1 MKNRIYMFLT
11 YLVLIS
17 LIIAG
22 ISMSRYETTMTGSGE
37 AVIGAVIIDYVP
49 RSATLNGEPITASSG
64 GISVSDLGPGSE
76 VIYEFDIKNYKDDHL
91 NRVLLK
97 YKVSVILDPEQQ
109 TIPLTYDLTPDGT
122 YQSAGDGWVLLGH
135 STEETHSYT
144 LTIVWDEE
152 DINPDYLNQQQVLKL
167 KIEAEQTTN

>member
-1 MKNRIYMFLT
+1 MKNHIYMFLT

-17 LIIAG
+17 LVIAG

-37 AVIGAVIIDYVP
+37 AVIGAAVIDYVP

-64 GISVSDLGPGSE
+64 GISISDLNPGDE
-76 VIYEFDIKNYKDDHL
+76 VIYEFDIKNYKDDNR

-97 YKVSVILDPEQQ
+97 YKISVALDPETQ
-109 TIPLTYDLTPDGT
+109 TIPLSYTLTPDGT

-135 STEETHSYT
+135 DSEETHSYT
-144 LTIVWDEE
+144 LTIVWDEG
-152 DINPDYLNQQQVLKL
+152 DIDPDYLNQQQLLKL
-167 KIEAEQTTN
+167 KIEAEQTIS

>member
-1 MKNRIYMFLT
+1 MKNSIYMILT

-17 LIIAG
+17 LIISG

-37 AVIGAVIIDYVP
+37 SVIGAAIIDCVP
-49 RSATLNGEPITASSG
+49 VSMTLNGEPITASSG
-64 GISVSDLGPGSE
+64 GINISDMNPGDE
-76 VIYEFDIKNYKDDHL
+76 VIYEFNINNYKGENI
-91 NRVLLK
+91 NRTLLK
-97 YKVSVILDPEQQ
+97 YKISVIFDPETQ
-109 TIPLTYDLTPDGT
+109 TIPLTYDLTPDGA

-135 STEETHSYT
+135 AAEETHSYT

-152 DINPDYLNQQQVLKL
+152 EIDPGYLNQQQMLKL